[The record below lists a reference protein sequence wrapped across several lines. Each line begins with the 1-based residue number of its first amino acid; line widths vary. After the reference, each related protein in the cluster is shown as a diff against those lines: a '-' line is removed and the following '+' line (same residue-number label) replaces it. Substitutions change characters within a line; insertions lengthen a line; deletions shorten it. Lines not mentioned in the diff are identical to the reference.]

1 MKRCSLALLFGIIAT
16 ILFANPLRVLAQ
28 PESLN
33 LTPEQKTQW
42 EEIRVETKAQIQNIL
57 TPEQQEQFQT
67 LTSQGQRTL
76 TSQGQRRQE
85 VIQQLNLSEEQKT
98 QMREIMQSL
107 RQQVANILPE
117 EQLEQFRQRVVA
129 QLENLN
135 LTPEQKT
142 QWEEIR
148 AQTKAQIQN
157 ILTPEQQEQFE
168 TLTSQG
174 QRGRKAIKQLNLS
187 EEQKTQ
193 MREIM
198 QSSRQQM
205 ANILTEEQLEQLR
218 QQRQMRRPKNQ

>member
-42 EEIRVETKAQIQNIL
+42 EEIRVE
-57 TPEQQEQFQT
+57 
-67 LTSQGQRTL
+67 
-76 TSQGQRRQE
+76 
-85 VIQQLNLSEEQKT
+85 
-98 QMREIMQSL
+98 
-107 RQQVANILPE
+107 
-117 EQLEQFRQRVVA
+117 
-129 QLENLN
+129 
-135 LTPEQKT
+135 
-142 QWEEIR
+142 
-148 AQTKAQIQN
+148 TKAQIQN